1 MIQSYPNCSHDMAG
15 SIVMVCSQLWPAL
28 INIFMLGNMFFY
40 DICIMTLSNIWEM
53 HPQDA
58 QMQIFYTAGLEGSG
72 SEYLEL
78 PP

>member
-1 MIQSYPNCSHDMAG
+1 
-15 SIVMVCSQLWPAL
+15 
-28 INIFMLGNMFFY
+28 
-40 DICIMTLSNIWEM
+40 MTLSNILEM

-72 SEYLEL
+72 TEYLEL